1 MIRLFSMDMKREVR
15 ASYIFW
21 IGWLDDLLMFSQ
33 DRKWMVMGG
42 GGEEREREHAVSNA
56 DTNDAYFNKT
66 IDLLLVGK
74 KEKEERRKTNRI
86 TVTSLLKIFCWSA
99 NWSFHRWIIESI
111 ERSSIILDDR
121 NLRTIRREKKSAFFN
136 QTKSPTNEILSG
148 FFFLLLSN
156 RTTKKHTYTSDK

>member
-1 MIRLFSMDMKREVR
+1 
-15 ASYIFW
+15 
-21 IGWLDDLLMFSQ
+21 MFSQ

-86 TVTSLLKIFCWSA
+86 TVTSLLKIFC
-99 NWSFHRWIIESI
+99 
-111 ERSSIILDDR
+111 
-121 NLRTIRREKKSAFFN
+121 
-136 QTKSPTNEILSG
+136 
-148 FFFLLLSN
+148 
-156 RTTKKHTYTSDK
+156 